1 MKNPRLAWAVV
12 ALLGLVLVACNAKL
26 NAWQAGI
33 PGWKTP
39 MRVAYATP
47 RDGYLE
53 AVLEMTGL
61 TLVTYVPNDPEC
73 AAIFSADSPVD
84 YVNANPGGEFR
95 AGDRSCR
102 AVGIGTLKV
111 WRNRQPRPPNRG
123 GAIIARAQAD
133 YRKIYEDA
141 DVVFLRGRFP
151 LSGKVGWVGLDD
163 LIAVVPKVPACEMP
177 IARNTSSME
186 YYPVGRHVL
195 TLVSTRGQCPIQ
207 GLITPYGKPAPEQA
221 ESS

>member
-1 MKNPRLAWAVV
+1 MKNPLLSLALVT
-12 ALLGLVLVACNAKL
+12 LLGLPLVACNAKL

-53 AVLEMTGL
+53 AVLEMPGL
-61 TLVTYVPNDPEC
+61 TLVTYVPNDPVC
-73 AAIFSADSPVD
+73 AGILSADSPVD
-84 YVNANPGGEFR
+84 YVNSNPGGEFR

-102 AVGIGTLKV
+102 AVGIGTLRV
-111 WRNRQPRPPNRG
+111 WRNRQPRPSNRG

-133 YRKIYEDA
+133 YRKVYEDT
-141 DVVFLRGRFP
+141 DFVFLRGRFP

-163 LIAVVPKVPACEMP
+163 LIAVVPNIPACAMP
-177 IARNTSSME
+177 IARHTSSME
-186 YYPVGRHVL
+186 YFPVGRYVL
-195 TLVSTRGQCPIQ
+195 TLVATRGQCPIE
-207 GLITPYGKPAPEQA
+207 GLITPYGEPPPKRA
-221 ESS
+221 EST